1 MGLCNASQAAQERKE
16 GMALVIL
23 VRHGQTDENV
33 SGKISG
39 QGPVPLN
46 TRGQEQA
53 QLAAEV
59 LTGLGVTHLFCS
71 PVTRARQTADIL
83 SRHLSQGIAAEI
95 PDLREVEYGEWEG
108 KFFHE
113 IRQSP
118 IAHQVFNDPVNAVF
132 PQGESLPAVQQR
144 GVQVIETIR
153 HQHPQGVLVFVSH
166 GDVIRTVLAHY
177 LGMTFNDYRRI
188 NLDLGALSVLELYDD
203 WVRVKTVNFVPQPG
217 KLWLESFYPTWKKLQ
232 PPAQISSGEPNT
244 SPAQVVP

>member
-1 MGLCNASQAAQERKE
+1 
-16 GMALVIL
+16 MALVIL

-39 QGPVPLN
+39 QGAIALN
-46 TRGQEQA
+46 ERGREQA

-59 LTGLGVTHLFCS
+59 LTTLGVTHLFCS
-71 PVTRARQTADIL
+71 PVLRARQTAEIL
-83 SRHLSQGIAAEI
+83 AQQLRLAVTEM
-95 PDLREVEYGEWEG
+95 PDLREVGYGDWEG

-118 IAHQVFNDPVNAVF
+118 IAHQVFNDPINAVF
-132 PQGESLPAVQQR
+132 PNGESLPEVQQR
-144 GVQVIETIR
+144 GVQVIETVR
-153 HQHPQGVLVFVSH
+153 RQLSQGVLALVSH

-177 LGMTFNDYRRI
+177 LGMPFNEYRRI
-188 NLDLGALSVLELYDD
+188 NIDLGALSVLELFDN

-232 PPAQISSGEPNT
+232 PLEHGNGVAADRSATPQ
-244 SPAQVVP
+244 

>member
-1 MGLCNASQAAQERKE
+1 
-16 GMALVIL
+16 MALVIL

-39 QGPVPLN
+39 QGPVPLSA
-46 TRGQEQA
+46 RGREQA

-59 LTGLGVTHLFCS
+59 LHPLGVTHLFCS
-71 PVTRARQTADIL
+71 PVMRARQTAEIL
-83 SRHLSQGIAAEI
+83 AQHLGLGMAEM
-95 PDLREVEYGEWEG
+95 PDLREVGYGDWEG

-132 PQGESLPAVQQR
+132 PNGESLPAVQQR
-144 GVQVIETIR
+144 GVQVIEAVR
-153 HQHPQGVLVFVSH
+153 GQHPQGVLVFVSH

-177 LGMTFNDYRRI
+177 LDMTFNDYRRL
-188 NLDLGALSVLELYDD
+188 NVDLGALSVVELYDD

-232 PPAQISSGEPNT
+232 HTPGENGT
-244 SPAQVVP
+244 AGADTTLQ